1 MKKFFVFIVLTC
13 VLGNRALAQNS
24 ERTTYTMTAEM
35 QDTIDF
41 TGWNVESN
49 WVTSGRA
56 TFTNNQLIS
65 ATGTNNTDGSTLT
78 RDYTQTYPNNK
89 QQFLVYVGDGNLGDA
104 YSSPNTSTSTNIY
117 WVNNGIGQDFPDSW
131 TNNNAHITIKND
143 NNGNNRFANAKV
155 GDIIRFYVHEKRDAF
170 NPQLKRGDQWYTD
183 FPYTL
188 PYDEGYSGGFF
199 YFQWTINNENALTEI
214 RNNGISLQ
222 GTGFTLRAVDLI
234 SVNTSTSTDNSW
246 QIWTSRDHNETYLQK
261 AGANDDYFTITG
273 LNQGDKIIIWGDNGQ
288 NNEGGC
294 TVVSNNTNRNNQR
307 FQFATKWTDPNNSN
321 NVISQSNKGC
331 DEIVMQ
337 SDGDLK
343 LRLDGQYSGIRKVVI
358 RREFEHVT
366 TFDYDPGYEEYDMY
380 DEFSFQKN
388 GLTPTT
394 YSLTGQAGFQQNGTD
409 AKYAKF
415 SGSKITTNNRIALN
429 NTNWTFDFGMV
440 PGGTN
445 GEYSFLSICNLREGD
460 RVVISYINDSESPLI
475 FASGGNSTTGFT
487 YNGCAAF
494 KDDDRDGVLDEGE
507 KSISQGDVSVEWH
520 RGEGNIRSN
529 DNGITWNNGKGDY
542 ISYTPELNYI
552 NSYVITQDG
561 HLDLAFKRNVFTY
574 DAPHDPEKIV
584 SRIVKIKIFS
594 DHQAMMVDK
603 WEEAQKH
610 YKAYYNITGELQA
623 KEHIMPGGL
632 EIFVGN
638 SDASQHAL
646 VVSSKDGPVSW
657 VNAVDGFKIPGI
669 TKNGDQVNINFD
681 LGVSGNGNYAN
692 LPQTGTF
699 YRFVP
704 EVNGK
709 MSFKFEAKSMNYY
722 RYDLKGSDIYYND
735 NWVALNDRPNEQTV
749 DAACPYYLV
758 TVETVNGNKQI
769 TSIKKLNNNQ
779 DIDNGGEWEEVE
791 FAVQKGKEYYLF
803 GGWNNPDLYYTSS
816 WPNSG
821 IDISSDASDRQYN
834 NIEGR
839 PTQVWTTGC
848 GVAQL
853 LWVTFDPNKKIYPL
867 AKWVPNG
874 TSVVGYDDE
883 NVLHGVPNPDTFA
896 TETDLADLWGYEK
909 DHTTITIKKMAGNI
923 QSCEP
928 YIVDIPQDQQV
939 EGGPTAK
946 LMIKNIQ
953 FVSGNNPGG
962 TILIKLDAPSER
974 ENPLYALTI
983 AYSADSQYDNQQSE
997 VIKDGNAEGA
1007 KKPVRGHIW
1016 DFHTKSLNGLTW
1028 NPQAAT
1034 WHDQEQTLPK
1044 TYVPNTSVATEMGT
1058 YFQNYYSQSI
1068 AGYGSALEVQTALP
1082 KNDGKNGDKESFL
1095 FDEVE
1100 DEEKGDWMFNY
1111 NLQYDGYLIDPV
1123 FTNKYDMAGD
1133 NADMIWDTEGT
1144 IFQTSANQCGIFNE
1158 YGQVIDHTVTS
1169 TTDDPNRYVAL
1180 LKGGKFRIPW
1190 LMPNDRVIIWM
1201 GSGTGR
1207 TDDFA
1212 SLKIRNAYDA
1222 LHNPIDPED
1231 DYIVGGSQW
1240 NGANGDANYRGCYH
1254 FFAKG
1259 NENSTATGKA
1269 ADMVF
1274 EMTGGEMC
1282 KIYKV
1287 RIYRGDRIITN
1298 EVVGVTLDNDGKPT
1312 GNHDNYLLWSTA
1324 VDPNDGT
1331 AAKMGPASNWSLNY
1345 FGKDQKL
1352 ADGTNNVVNEIIA
1365 KTGNI
1370 DKTKISTIVANNTF
1384 TYPHALG
1391 EIGTF
1396 RVRGKD
1402 MEKNMKYVA
1411 DYADHNIT
1419 VAYQE
1424 TQKYPYTWDFMDMTG
1439 YKGQEED
1446 ESDGNNA
1453 LLFEPEEQLGEGK
1466 PDNEHQG
1473 QEIPPS
1479 EAGVSANVWNSIPAT
1494 SYQKTA
1500 RDLSLW
1506 EVHNTAGNYFLR
1518 LNSQVA
1524 TNVSSYPT
1532 DKIFE
1537 TAKNIDGNQIWANG
1551 QVIPETQGLWFYTE
1565 DNVQTTAKW
1574 IISDDGMSF
1583 YGTDHT
1589 FVVPNVPADA
1599 AVYLRMETIPE
1610 EATSCSYMLKDMN
1623 GKTDFVAGTDYS
1635 VYGPTQVDGTSEY
1648 ILAIKNNG
1656 TTKKHL
1662 ILALGNYELK
1672 KVAVSKDWKTVNKK
1686 GYASESHKRVI
1697 DHSLTSFFT
1706 GKNIKAYTAEDYNAS
1721 ASTIALVEIDKP
1733 MPAATADGQ
1742 TVGSVLYNNDY
1753 YKDENGNEYGQIV
1766 ILDGGF
1772 HLFVPDMHDYTG
1784 DPNDPATMSS
1794 HSGELMGTSRNMM
1807 KSYNVGGTQN
1817 ATIDQKGSDGVRYV
1831 LSYRYFEHDKE
1842 GQTIENTQT
1851 TDADNEAFYR
1861 VAKGGALIK
1870 PNSAYISFPTTSQAK
1885 VSFLFGD
1892 DLFGD
1897 VDDGIATGISDA
1909 ADRKADRKGEWYSL
1923 DGRKLNGAPTEKG
1936 LYIVNG
1942 KKVLVK

>member
-13 VLGNRALAQNS
+13 LLGNRALAQNS

-49 WVTSGRA
+49 WNTSGVA

-78 RDYTQTYPNNK
+78 RDYTQTYPHTN
-89 QQFLVYVGDGNLGDA
+89 QQFHVYVGAGALGDA
-104 YSSPNTSTSTNIY
+104 YSSTTSTNI
-117 WVNNGIGQDFPDSW
+117 WS
-131 TNNNAHITIKND
+131 
-143 NNGNNRFANAKV
+143 GNTQFDTWGVVVRIANSINVKA
-155 GDIIRFYVHEKRDAF
+155 GDILRFNITNKQNNF
-170 NPQLKRGDQWYTD
+170 NPVLKQGGTTND
-183 FPYTL
+183 FFNN
-188 PYDEGYSGGFF
+188 SGGNPQGPYIPFPRENTDN
-199 YFQWTINNENALTEI
+199 YFQWTVTDNNDGAIQAIINNGVT
-214 RNNGISLQ
+214 LQ
-222 GTGFTLRAVDLI
+222 GLGFTLTSVELI
-234 SVNTSTSTDNSW
+234 SSSNNSW

-380 DEFSFQKN
+380 DEFSFEKN

-429 NTNWTFDFGMV
+429 NTNWTFDYGMV

-520 RGEGNIRSN
+520 RGEGNVGSN
-529 DNGITWNNGKGDY
+529 DNGIGWNGQNWVSKDY
-542 ISYTPELNYI
+542 ITYTPELNYI

-779 DIDNGGEWEEVE
+779 DIDNGGEWEEAE

-839 PTQVWTTGC
+839 PMQVWTTGC

-853 LWVTFDPNKKIYPL
+853 LWVMFDPNKKIYPL

-1158 YGQVIDHTVTS
+1158 YGEVIDHTVTS

-1439 YKGQEED
+1439 YKGKAED

-1453 LLFEPEEQLGEGK
+1453 LLFDPEEQLGEGK

-1479 EAGVSANVWNSIPAT
+1479 EAGVSTDVWNSIPAT

-1537 TAKNIDGNQIWANG
+1537 TAKRIDGNQVWANG

-1589 FVVPNVPADA
+1589 LVVPNVPADA
-1599 AVYLRMETIPE
+1599 AVYLRMETIPK

-1662 ILALGNYELK
+1662 ILALGGYELK
-1672 KVAVSKDWKTVNKK
+1672 KVAVSKDSKTVNIK
-1686 GYASESHKRVI
+1686 GYASESRNRVI
-1697 DHSLTSFFT
+1697 DHTLTSFFT
-1706 GKNIKAYTAEDYNAS
+1706 GKPINAYLAKQKNE
-1721 ASTIALVEIDKP
+1721 STITFEKITKP

-1742 TVGSVLYNNDY
+1742 FVGSVIYNDDNANDTGTF
-1753 YKDENGNEYGQIV
+1753 DVFGVNS
-1766 ILDGGF
+1766 GF

-1784 DPNDPATMSS
+1784 DPNDAQNMVTADLQSMS
-1794 HSGELMGTSRNMM
+1794 GNMM
-1807 KSYNVGGTQN
+1807 KSFNAGGT
-1817 ATIDQKGSDGVRYV
+1817 GSKKLSQTDAKDIYV
-1831 LSYRYFEHDKE
+1831 LSYKYLDHDRE
-1842 GQTIENTQT
+1842 GQTTNYGK
-1851 TDADNEAFYR
+1851 NEAFYR
-1861 VAKGGALIK
+1861 LASSGGNAK
-1870 PNSAYISFPTTSQAK
+1870 PNSAYIQLNQAAEAK
-1885 VSFLFGD
+1885 VNFIFED
-1892 DLFGD
+1892 DLFDD
-1897 VDDGIATGISDA
+1897 VDNGIATGISEA
-1909 ADRKADRKGEWYSL
+1909 AGQDSKKLEWYSL